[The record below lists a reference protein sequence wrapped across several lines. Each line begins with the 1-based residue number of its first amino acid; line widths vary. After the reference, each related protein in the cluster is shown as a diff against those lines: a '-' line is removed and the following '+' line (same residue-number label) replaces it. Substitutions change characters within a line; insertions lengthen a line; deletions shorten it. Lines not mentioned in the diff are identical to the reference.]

1 MKREVRVKN
10 RFAKCKRSINDI
22 PVKGDLAVTPAQMA
36 RMAANGVAIS
46 SQIAGSFNDGETNP
60 SFEVPLGQLRGMDIV
75 DFWEAEKIARKN
87 VTNHIKANEKKFG
100 DSTLTNS
107 KS

>member
-1 MKREVRVKN
+1 MKRVVRCPN
-10 RFAKCKRSINDI
+10 RLAVAKRKDSDI

-36 RMAANGVAIS
+36 RMANQGVAIS

-60 SFEVPLGQLRGMDIV
+60 SFEIPIGQVRGMDIV

-87 VTNHIKANEKKFG
+87 VKAHIKANEHKYG
-100 DSTLTNS
+100 DSTLINS